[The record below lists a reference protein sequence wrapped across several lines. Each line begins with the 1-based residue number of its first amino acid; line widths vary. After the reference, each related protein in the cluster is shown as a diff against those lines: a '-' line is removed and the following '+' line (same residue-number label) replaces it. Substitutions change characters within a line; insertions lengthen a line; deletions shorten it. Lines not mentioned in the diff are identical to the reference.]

1 MRLNIANP
9 KNGLQKMFDVENENI
24 LRIFYDKSI
33 SSVLDVSDLGD
44 EWKNWILK
52 INGGQDKEG
61 FPMKQGIITNNRVR
75 LLLPKGSIGCKG
87 LKMKDG
93 EKKRKSIRGSIVSP
107 EISVLN
113 LIVIKEG
120 NSIDGLSRKNFA
132 KKKILPK
139 RASKIRKIFNLN
151 KGDDLRKFI
160 NQNQNIYQNKSKKF
174 PKIQRLIT
182 PLSIQKKKV

>member
-1 MRLNIANP
+1 
-9 KNGLQKMFDVENENI
+9 
-24 LRIFYDKSI
+24 
-33 SSVLDVSDLGD
+33 
-44 EWKNWILK
+44 
-52 INGGQDKEG
+52 
-61 FPMKQGIITNNRVR
+61 MKQGIITNNRVR

-87 LKMKDG
+87 LKMKEG

-120 NSIDGLSRKNFA
+120 NTIDGLSRKDIA

-151 KGDDLRKFI
+151 KRDDLRKFI
-160 NQNQNIYQNKSKKF
+160 TQNKNIYQNKSQKF

-182 PLSIQKKKV
+182 PLSIQKKRSKISFKKERKEKSKIEMADHGKFLCR